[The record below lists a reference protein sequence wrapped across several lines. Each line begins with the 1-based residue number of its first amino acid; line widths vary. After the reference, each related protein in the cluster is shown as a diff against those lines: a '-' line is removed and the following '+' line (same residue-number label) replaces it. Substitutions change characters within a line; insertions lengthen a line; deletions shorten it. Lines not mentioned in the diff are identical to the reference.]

1 MKRLIIY
8 SIISLIFISNTLGQ
22 SRVSGYVYDEF
33 TNDAVE
39 NVAIFDNY
47 SNKIFYSDKMGYFN
61 FIKGKTLLS
70 LRFI

>member
-33 TNDAVE
+33 TNDPIE

-47 SNKIFYSDKMGYFN
+47 SNKIFLQRPAITPQASETG
-61 FIKGKTLLS
+61 
-70 LRFI
+70 RW